1 MPPPPNAVLGR
12 DAVIADVRTKLRTP
26 GALVTLWG
34 PGGIGKTT
42 TAIAAT
48 SDLPGRTVFVAL
60 ARATTET
67 EAVRATAD
75 ALGVELASEKR
86 PYEKLGAALAARPDA
101 VLVLDNLEQMEDAGA
116 AFVSNV
122 RRAAPKTT
130 TLVTT
135 REALTLRGEIVVE
148 IPPLDEASAAA
159 LLRLRSAPAAIEDA
173 IATRIAARLEGLPLA
188 IELAAAK
195 LEMLAPDDLLARLD
209 DPLAVLR
216 TSRRDVDPRHRALAQ
231 AIASSFELLTPDEA
245 AVLVQLSTF
254 AGTFEAADVEALVP
268 RVSGRSPLDVLESLL
283 RKSLVKRRRGERRFA
298 ILESIRAFC
307 IDRLEP
313 AAAERHT
320 QWAAA
325 QAKDLR
331 RRLDGPDAGEAM
343 AELVRRRDDL
353 VAALRRADEAHAPEV
368 APLLEALV
376 PLAVQRGPTATYVAL
391 VAPMEAKLGA
401 YDPSVAGRILVA
413 ASHIVATDG
422 ERRRALGL
430 ATEAARILRSASAP
444 SPRDLAAAELRIGN
458 TQFGMAGYDEAR
470 AAYARARTFAA
481 GEPALAGAVEASLA
495 VTEHAAGNVHL
506 ARTHYAEAVRMFA
519 EGKHVALEAKVL
531 SNLAFLELDDGQVA
545 AARRTFERARAMF
558 ERVLDE
564 RHVAVTDG
572 YLGNVLRAEGK
583 QREAAAAYVDAVAR
597 LRRVGDRLYG
607 WVFTMDRG
615 IALLLDDA
623 PAEALG
629 ALEESVA
636 GGLELEDAHLSG
648 FASGYL
654 VAALAMVG
662 RKSDAIAAAEAA
674 RGRARGVAAR
684 ALALHEIH
692 LESKSVEESCA
703 AIDADAAVVGG
714 GEHVRIARVLA
725 LRALAKRAP
734 PADAILVEPGATRV
748 RLADGTLLDLGTH
761 LTLARVLD
769 ALVDAHVK
777 RPGETCLAAAL
788 VAAVWPGE
796 KLTRGSGE
804 NRLRVAI
811 AKLRSMGLRPV
822 IEGRDGGYAI
832 ANGVMLVR
840 VDAIPT

>member
-1 MPPPPNAVLGR
+1 M
-12 DAVIADVRTKLRTP
+12 
-26 GALVTLWG
+26 
-34 PGGIGKTT
+34 GKTT

-48 SDLPGRTVFVAL
+48 ADMPARTVFVGF
-60 ARATTET
+60 ARATTEA

-86 PYEKLGAALAARPDA
+86 PFEKLGAALAERPDA
-101 VLVLDNLEQMEDAGA
+101 ILVLDNLEQMEDAGA
-116 AFVSNV
+116 AFVANV
-122 RRAAPKTT
+122 RRVASKTT
-130 TLVTT
+130 ILVTT

-159 LLRLRSAPAAIEDA
+159 LLRLRSAPATIDDSVLA
-173 IATRIAARLEGLPLA
+173 RIAARLEGLPLA

-195 LEMLAPDDLLARLD
+195 LDVLAPDDLLARLD

-216 TSRRDVDPRHRALAQ
+216 TSRRDVDPRHRALAE
-231 AIASSFELLTPDEA
+231 AIASSFELLTKEEA
-245 AVLVQLSTF
+245 DVLVRLSTF
-254 AGTFEAADVEALVP
+254 AGTFDAADIEALVP
-268 RVSGRSPLDVLESLL
+268 RSGALGPLDVLESLL
-283 RKSLVKRRRGERRFA
+283 RKSLVTRRRGERRFA

-320 QWAAA
+320 AWATEE
-325 QAKDLR
+325 AKTLR
-331 RRLDGPDAGEAM
+331 RRLDGPDAGAAM
-343 AELVRRRDDL
+343 GALVRRRDDL
-353 VAALRRADEAHAPEV
+353 VAALRRAEEAHAPEV

-376 PLAVQRGPTATYVAL
+376 PLAVQRGPTASYLAL
-391 VAPMEAKLGA
+391 LGRFESEIAA
-401 YDPSVAGRILVA
+401 YEPSVAGRVLVA

-430 ATEAARILRSASAP
+430 ATEAARILRTASTP

-470 AAYARARTFAA
+470 AAYARARTFAV

-506 ARTHYAEAVRMFA
+506 AREHYAAAVRMFA

-545 AARRTFERARAMF
+545 PARKTFERAREMF

-583 QREAAAAYVDAVAR
+583 QRDAAAAYVDAVAR

-623 PAEALG
+623 PAEALA
-629 ALEESVA
+629 ALEESLA
-636 GGLELEDAHLSG
+636 GGIELEDAHLSG

-662 RKSDAIAAAEAA
+662 RKAEAVDAAEAA

-684 ALALHEIH
+684 ALAIHELH
-692 LESKSVEESCA
+692 LEERSVEDARA
-703 AIDADAAVVGG
+703 AIEADAAVAGG

-734 PADAILVEPGATRV
+734 PADALLVEPSATRV
-748 RLADGTLLDLGTH
+748 RLPDGALLDLGNH
-761 LTLARVLD
+761 GTLARVLD
-769 ALVDAHVK
+769 ALVDAHLK
-777 RPGETCLAAAL
+777 KPGAPCSATAL

-832 ANGVMLVR
+832 TNGVTVVR
-840 VDAIPT
+840 LNAIPFG